1 VKRVLIIDGMNN
13 FTRSYVVDPTLDTNG
28 NPIGGLSGF
37 LKILQKNI
45 REVRPD
51 KVIVCWEGP
60 SGSLKRRSIN
70 KNYKAGRKAPRLNRQ
85 FDLTPKEEKENK
97 IQQHVR
103 LLDYLELLP
112 VTQLVIDNVEA
123 DDLIAWAA
131 RAKYFNG
138 WQKVILSNDKD
149 FYQLCDDDT
158 IIVRPV
164 TKEIMNKSRILSDFN
179 IHPDNF
185 GLARAIVG
193 DSSDNIAGVAGV
205 GLPTV
210 AKRLPFLKEDKSFDV
225 SDVIKYCKENVGGV
239 KAYSSIAEND
249 GPLRPRPRRRL
260 RCVRPLPDLDLPR
273 RRRRRRRAARRAA
286 GHVQHPGDRHLPRL
300 AVAAVRRDGGGAR
313 RAHARARPALADA
326 LPARTV

>member
-1 VKRVLIIDGMNN
+1 MKRVLVIDGMNN

-45 REVRPD
+45 REIRPD
-51 KVIVCWEGP
+51 KVVVCWEGP
-60 SGSLKRRSIN
+60 SGSLKRRSLN

-85 FDLTPKEEKENK
+85 YDLTPQEEKENK

-123 DDLIAWAA
+123 DDLIAWAV
-131 RAKYFNG
+131 RAKYFDG

-164 TKEIMNKSRILSDFN
+164 TKEIMNKARIIDEFN

-193 DSSDNIAGVAGV
+193 DSSDNISGVAGV

-210 AKRLPFLKEDKSFDV
+210 AKRLPFLKEQKSFSI
-225 SDVIKYCKENVGGV
+225 SDVIGYCKENLGKV
-239 KAYSSIAEND
+239 KAYSSIADSQEMIANNYELMQLYIPSISTQGISKLHWAMENTGHTINKTKFRAMLMKD
-249 GPLRPRPRRRL
+249 GL
-260 RCVRPLPDLDLPR
+260 
-273 RRRRRRRAARRAA
+273 
-286 GHVQHPGDRHLPRL
+286 
-300 AVAAVRRDGGGAR
+300 GGLNLNEMLMYLSKQG
-313 RAHARARPALADA
+313 
-326 LPARTV
+326 TE

>member
-1 VKRVLIIDGMNN
+1 MKRVLIIDGMNN

-85 FDLTPKEEKENK
+85 YDLTPKEEKENK

-103 LLDYLELLP
+103 LLDYLELFP

-239 KAYSSIAEND
+239 KAYSSIAENEKVISENYELMQLYIPSISAQGISKLHWAVENTGKTMNKTKFRAMLMKD
-249 GPLRPRPRRRL
+249 GL
-260 RCVRPLPDLDLPR
+260 
-273 RRRRRRRAARRAA
+273 
-286 GHVQHPGDRHLPRL
+286 
-300 AVAAVRRDGGGAR
+300 GGLNLNEMLVYLSNQG
-313 RAHARARPALADA
+313 
-326 LPARTV
+326 TEQQ

>member
-1 VKRVLIIDGMNN
+1 MKRVLVIDGMNN
-13 FTRSYVVDPTLDTNG
+13 FTRSYVVDPTLDANG
-28 NPIGGLSGF
+28 NPIGGMSGF

-45 REVRPD
+45 REIRPD
-51 KVIVCWEGP
+51 KVVVCWEGP
-60 SGSLKRRSIN
+60 SGSLKRRSLN

-85 FDLTPKEEKENK
+85 YDLTPQEEKENK

-103 LLDYLELLP
+103 LLDYLEILP

-123 DDLIAWAA
+123 DDLIAWAV
-131 RAKYFNG
+131 RAKYFDG

-164 TKEIMNKSRILSDFN
+164 TKEIMNKARIIDEFN

-210 AKRLPFLKEDKSFDV
+210 AKRLPFLKEQKSFDV
-225 SDVIKYCKENVGGV
+225 SDVINYCKENLGGV
-239 KAYSSIAEND
+239 KAYSSIADSQEMIANNYELMQLYIPSISTQGINKLHWAMENTGNTLNKTKFRAMLMKD
-249 GPLRPRPRRRL
+249 GL
-260 RCVRPLPDLDLPR
+260 
-273 RRRRRRRAARRAA
+273 
-286 GHVQHPGDRHLPRL
+286 
-300 AVAAVRRDGGGAR
+300 GGLNLNEMLMYLSKQG
-313 RAHARARPALADA
+313 
-326 LPARTV
+326 TEQ

>member
-1 VKRVLIIDGMNN
+1 MKRVLIIDGMNN

-239 KAYSSIAEND
+239 KAYSSIAENEKVISENYELMQLYIPSISAQGISKLHWAVENTGKTMNKTKFRAMLMKD
-249 GPLRPRPRRRL
+249 GL
-260 RCVRPLPDLDLPR
+260 
-273 RRRRRRRAARRAA
+273 
-286 GHVQHPGDRHLPRL
+286 
-300 AVAAVRRDGGGAR
+300 GGLNLNEMLVYLSNQG
-313 RAHARARPALADA
+313 
-326 LPARTV
+326 TEQQ

>member
-1 VKRVLIIDGMNN
+1 MKRVLVIDGMNN

-45 REVRPD
+45 REIRPD
-51 KVIVCWEGP
+51 KVVICWEGP
-60 SGSLKRRSIN
+60 SGSLKRRSLN

-85 FDLTPKEEKENK
+85 YDLTPQEEKENK

-123 DDLIAWAA
+123 DDLIAWAV
-131 RAKYFNG
+131 RAKYFDG

-164 TKEIMNKSRILSDFN
+164 TKEIMNKARIIDEFN

-210 AKRLPFLKEDKSFDV
+210 AKRLPFLKEQKSFDV
-225 SDVIKYCKENVGGV
+225 SDVIDYCKENLGGV
-239 KAYSSIAEND
+239 KAYSSIADSQEMIANNYELMQLYIPSISTQGINKLHWAMENTGNTLNKTKFRAMLMKD
-249 GPLRPRPRRRL
+249 GL
-260 RCVRPLPDLDLPR
+260 
-273 RRRRRRRAARRAA
+273 
-286 GHVQHPGDRHLPRL
+286 
-300 AVAAVRRDGGGAR
+300 GGLNLNEMLMYLSKQGTER
-313 RAHARARPALADA
+313 
-326 LPARTV
+326 

>member
-1 VKRVLIIDGMNN
+1 MKRVLVIDGMNN

-45 REVRPD
+45 REIRPD
-51 KVIVCWEGP
+51 KVVICWEGP
-60 SGSLKRRSIN
+60 SGSLKRRSLN

-85 FDLTPKEEKENK
+85 YDLTPQEEKENK

-123 DDLIAWAA
+123 DDLIAWAV
-131 RAKYFNG
+131 RAKYFDG

-164 TKEIMNKSRILSDFN
+164 TKEIMNKARIIDEFN

-210 AKRLPFLKEDKSFDV
+210 AKRLPFLKEQKSFNI
-225 SDVIKYCKENVGGV
+225 SDVIDYCKENSGKV
-239 KAYSSIAEND
+239 KAYSSIADNQEMIANNYELISIYSQYFD
-249 GPLRPRPRRRL
+249 T
-260 RCVRPLPDLDLPR
+260 
-273 RRRRRRRAARRAA
+273 
-286 GHVQHPGDRHLPRL
+286 
-300 AVAAVRRDGGGAR
+300 RDW
-313 RAHARARPALADA
+313 
-326 LPARTV
+326 

>member
-1 VKRVLIIDGMNN
+1 MKRVLVIDGMNN
-13 FTRSYVVDPTLDTNG
+13 FVRSYVVDPTLDANG
-28 NPIGGLSGF
+28 NPIGALSGF

-45 REVRPD
+45 REIRPD
-51 KVIVCWEGP
+51 KIVICWEGP

-70 KNYKAGRKAPRLNRQ
+70 KNYKAGRKPPRLNRQ
-85 FDLTPKEEKENK
+85 FDLTPIEEKENK

-112 VTQLVIDNVEA
+112 VTQLVIDSVEA
-123 DDLIAWAA
+123 DDLIAWAV
-131 RAKYFNG
+131 RSKYFDG

-164 TKEIMNKSRILSDFN
+164 TKEIMNKARIIDDFS

-193 DSSDNIAGVAGV
+193 DTSDNIAGVAGV

-210 AKRLPFLKEDKSFDV
+210 AKRLPFLKEEKSFDV
-225 SDVIKYCKENVGGV
+225 SDVIKYCKENAGGV
-239 KAYSSIAEND
+239 KAYTSIAENENVISENYELMQLYIPSISTQGISKLHWAMENTGNTLNKTKLRAMLMKD
-249 GPLRPRPRRRL
+249 GL
-260 RCVRPLPDLDLPR
+260 
-273 RRRRRRRAARRAA
+273 
-286 GHVQHPGDRHLPRL
+286 
-300 AVAAVRRDGGGAR
+300 GGLNLNEMLMYLSKQG
-313 RAHARARPALADA
+313 
-326 LPARTV
+326 TE